1 VEAGAPTGFD
11 EAALAVFLRLGFFLG
26 DDTPFQSIRTLPP
39 DGTLTWE
46 AGTVTISGGYRF
58 VRPQR
63 LSRDAAIDGFIDLF
77 RQAMS
82 RRPPA
87 GQDVVVPLSGGRDS
101 RHILLELCESGHRP
115 SYTVTISTLSA
126 SPVRGRADCPA
137 HRGRARCPARAPRP
151 D

>member
-1 VEAGAPTGFD
+1 MEPLLVSPSLVKLVEAGAPTGFD

-26 DDTPFQSIRTLPP
+26 DDTPFQSIRTLPRTARSP
-39 DGTLTWE
+39 E

-82 RRPPA
+82 RRPPV

-101 RHILLELCESGHRP
+101 RHILLELCESGHR
-115 SYTVTISTLSA
+115 
-126 SPVRGRADCPA
+126 RATP
-137 HRGRARCPARAPRP
+137 
-151 D
+151 